1 MIQPK
6 YDPKESLERIKLMM
20 NYDSS
25 KTLNENKKYV
35 SILTE
40 QPDDGVLDNAPG
52 YAAGLATP
60 SLYGAGKR
68 ALGFGKDAAAKKA
81 AEEVAKKAAAAAA
94 KKAAAAAAKE
104 TGKKIVTKAGIGA
117 LPWLG
122 SLLGLGAEAGAGA
135 IAMGA
140 LPWVAGAAAV
150 GGLGYWLYDSIT
162 NGLPTAE
169 KVKKFFEGCSAQDKN
184 LKSTKTDGE
193 ITAAAEKINKAID
206 EIGTDEDAIRTAFA
220 SMPTA
225 ADLCGLKEKYDFKY
239 GNLYEDLDGDI
250 DGSDWQTYVWA
261 PMSVAIEKSTN
272 DIKKAITQ
280 PENPAIPPVP
290 PVPPVIADDNSGEE
304 QIDGEQIDGE
314 TPDDILN
321 Q

>member
-25 KTLNENKKYV
+25 KTLNENKKSV

-40 QPDDGVLDNAPG
+40 ADDDSSGGLGNAG
-52 YAAGLATP
+52 SYAAGLTTP
-60 SLYGAGKR
+60 SLYRAGKR

-81 AEEVAKKAAAAAA
+81 AEE
-94 KKAAAAAAKE
+94 AAKE
-104 TGKKIVTKAGIGA
+104 TGETLVKKGSIPWLSRLLGIGGGA
-117 LPWLG
+117 DTAAAATVT
-122 SLLGLGAEAGAGA
+122 GAEAGAGAGAGA

-140 LPWVAGAAAV
+140 LPWVAGAAAIAAT
-150 GGLGYWLYDSIT
+150 GYWLYDSYT

-193 ITAAAEKINKAID
+193 LTAAAEKIKKATGGLLGL
-206 EIGTDEDAIRTAFA
+206 GTDEKAIKEALA
-220 SMPTA
+220 SMSTP
-225 ADLCGLKEKYDFKY
+225 ADLCGLKDKYDFKY

-261 PMSVAIEKSTN
+261 PMSVIIEKSIN
-272 DIKKAITQ
+272 DIKKTITQ
-280 PENPAIPPVP
+280 PENPPAVPVP
-290 PVPPVIADDNSGEE
+290 AAPAAPVDDNSGE
-304 QIDGEQIDGE
+304 EQIDGE